1 MATKASG
8 TLVLII
14 EKKHAPWGHMVSAS
28 PSLELRLWCRL
39 RIASEW
45 PLVDPSCQSSGPYE
59 FRAGQWLK
67 NGLSSLHWATEA
79 CLAAAGHISHGFG
92 CRLASYGAP
101 TALGVCIEH
110 FHGRVSGGLK
120 CQNGTPSLCQ

>member
-39 RIASEW
+39 RKASEW
-45 PLVDPSCQSSGPYE
+45 VRRGAGVDRTVSCRRGRVLRTAIAWRKVRRRKCSSLPVRRRSYDGLRMLQKTRGLTPTTPTTSWLFPL
-59 FRAGQWLK
+59 FLAR
-67 NGLSSLHWATEA
+67 NGL
-79 CLAAAGHISHGFG
+79 
-92 CRLASYGAP
+92 
-101 TALGVCIEH
+101 
-110 FHGRVSGGLK
+110 
-120 CQNGTPSLCQ
+120 